1 MRAVQ
6 IRNTGGP
13 EALIPAEIPTPKINS
28 TEVLVRND
36 FAGVNYIDVYQR
48 SGMYP
53 MSPPATL
60 GLEGAGEIVAL
71 GDLVTDLKIGD
82 RVAWGWAKNSYAEY
96 VALSQDSAV
105 LIPAGISTQVAAAA
119 MMQCTTAHYLV
130 TSVYQAKSGDTAL
143 VHAASGGVGLILCQ
157 MLSARGVRVIGTV
170 SNSEKAE
177 LARKAG
183 AWEVIRYDQ
192 IDFAAGVYEITQGEK
207 CEVVYDGVGASTFEG
222 SLQCLKPRGTLAL
235 FGAASGAVP
244 PFDLQRLGGLGSL
257 VITRPT
263 IAHFISSKQELLWR
277 TAEIF
282 EDIESGK
289 LKIEV
294 GGIYDLEDAHQAH
307 KDLESRATRG
317 KLLLRI

>member
-6 IRNTGGP
+6 IESHDGP
-13 EALIPAEIPTPKINS
+13 EALILVEVPTPIINS

-53 MSPPATL
+53 MSLPATL

-71 GDLVTDLKIGD
+71 GDSVTDLKIGD

-96 VALSQDSAV
+96 VAISQDSAV
-105 LIPAGISTQVAAAA
+105 IIPAGISTQVAGAS
-119 MMQCTTAHYLV
+119 MMQCTTAHYLA
-130 TSVYQAKSGDTAL
+130 TSVFQAKSGDTAL

-157 MLSARGVRVIGTV
+157 MLSAKGVRVIGAV
-170 SNSEKAE
+170 SNPEKE
-177 LARKAG
+177 QLAKEAG
-183 AWEVIRYDQ
+183 ASEIIRYDQ
-192 IDFAAGVYEITQGEK
+192 VDFAAGVYDITKGEK

-235 FGAASGAVP
+235 FGAASGPVP

-263 IAHFISSKQELLWR
+263 IAHFISSKEELLWR
-277 TAEIF
+277 TSEIF
-282 EDIESGK
+282 EDITSRK
-289 LKIEV
+289 LKIQI

-307 KDLESRATRG
+307 KDLESRATGG

>member
-6 IRNTGGP
+6 IRNAGGP
-13 EALIPAEIPTPKINS
+13 EALMALEIPTPKING

-53 MSPPATL
+53 MTLPVTL

-71 GDLVTDLKIGD
+71 GDSVTGLKMGD
-82 RVAWGWAKNSYAEY
+82 RVSWGWAKNSYAEY
-96 VALSQDSAV
+96 VSISQDSAV
-105 LIPAGISTQVAAAA
+105 LIPAGISTQIAAAA

-130 TSVYQAKSGDTAL
+130 TSVYKAKSGDTAL

-177 LARKAG
+177 LASKAG
-183 AWEVIRYDQ
+183 AWEVIRYDEV
-192 IDFAAGVYEITQGEK
+192 DFAASVYEITKGEK

-263 IAHFISSKQELLWR
+263 IAHFISSKEELLRR
-277 TAEIF
+277 TSEIF
-282 EDIESGK
+282 EDIESGR

-294 GGIYDLEDAHQAH
+294 GGIYDLEDAQQAH
-307 KDLESRATRG
+307 KDLESRTTRG

>member
-6 IRNTGGP
+6 IRNAGGP
-13 EALIPAEIPTPKINS
+13 DALIALEIPTPKINS

-53 MSPPATL
+53 MTLPATL

-71 GDLVTDLKIGD
+71 GDSVTGLKMGD
-82 RVAWGWAKNSYAEY
+82 RVSWGWAKNSYAEY
-96 VALSQDSAV
+96 VSISQDSAV
-105 LIPAGISTQVAAAA
+105 LIPAGISTQIAAAA

-170 SNSEKAE
+170 SNSEKVE
-177 LARKAG
+177 LASKAG
-183 AWEVIRYDQ
+183 AWEVIRYDEV
-192 IDFAAGVYEITQGEK
+192 DFAASVYEITKGEK

-257 VITRPT
+257 AITRPT
-263 IAHFISSKQELLWR
+263 IAHFISSKEELLWR
-277 TAEIF
+277 TSEIF
-282 EDIESGK
+282 EDIESGR

-294 GGIYDLEDAHQAH
+294 GGIYDLEDAQQAH
-307 KDLESRATRG
+307 KDLESRTTRG